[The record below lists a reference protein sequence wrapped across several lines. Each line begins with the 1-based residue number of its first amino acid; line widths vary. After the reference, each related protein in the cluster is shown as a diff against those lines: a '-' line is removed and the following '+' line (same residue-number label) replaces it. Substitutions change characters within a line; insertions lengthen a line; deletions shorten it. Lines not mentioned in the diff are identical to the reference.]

1 MSRLTYEVIGPK
13 GLISRHHKRGAAVT
27 AFHKSADAVRI
38 IVKRFGG
45 LYAGRLY
52 PHGPDTSAA
61 TFVSREDEAK
71 ESGQLVE
78 ATPAAECETG
88 RSKVDRPT
96 MALYLM
102 RAGGSSIESG
112 DPDASDKEALDML
125 REIEAGELE
134 IVIRKAK
141 RAYSKENRP

>member
-1 MSRLTYEVIGPK
+1 MLTWKY
-13 GLISRHHKRGAAVT
+13 L
-27 AFHKSADAVRI
+27 
-38 IVKRFGG
+38 
-45 LYAGRLY
+45 
-52 PHGPDTSAA
+52 
-61 TFVSREDEAK
+61 K
-71 ESGQLVE
+71 E
-78 ATPAAECETG
+78 
-88 RSKVDRPT
+88 VDRPT